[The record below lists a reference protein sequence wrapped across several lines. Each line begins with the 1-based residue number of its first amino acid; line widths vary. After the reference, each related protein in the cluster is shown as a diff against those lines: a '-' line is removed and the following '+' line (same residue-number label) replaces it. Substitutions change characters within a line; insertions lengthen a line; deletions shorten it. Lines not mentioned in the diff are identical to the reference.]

1 VQGLSFNAKTTAS
14 RVLNRFRSVQS
25 LQKRGAA
32 VKYALLVGF
41 IATVIVVA
49 VGYFG
54 QRLIPPFPNV
64 LLGLR

>member
-1 VQGLSFNAKTTAS
+1 VQGFSFNAKSTAS
-14 RVLNRFRSVQS
+14 RVLNRFRSVHP
-25 LQKRGAA
+25 LQKRAAA
-32 VKYALLVGF
+32 VEYALLVGF